1 MLRATDPTL
10 ALIVMV
16 FRPVSRV
23 GVGFDPPLQP
33 VSPHCCY
40 TSHLIISLKTASRS
54 RVRKR
59 HRCRSLPQEPDLMV
73 FIIRLKPCVS
83 SAEGRTGRTQRTEV
97 CDAGKLT

>member
-40 TSHLIISLKTASRS
+40 TSHLIISLKTASR
-54 RVRKR
+54 RKSPP
-59 HRCRSLPQEPDLMV
+59 CLQPPGV
-73 FIIRLKPCVS
+73 FNSTWIFSKI
-83 SAEGRTGRTQRTEV
+83 
-97 CDAGKLT
+97 GKLPPNGLLENCTVCYLS